1 MKTQDTP
8 QVDVLFEQWKSEH
21 QILDRY
27 AVELSEWID
36 RQSKLR
42 TAQFRETVQKLT
54 DLHQKLSSHFAIE
67 ETIGKQLREVHC
79 GSSPEADAAQRQSE
93 RDHAHISSR
102 LKHLID
108 RLQDAESESDAW
120 KKGVYELGLILDVL
134 EQHEEQESENVCYLL
149 PREPR

>member
-1 MKTQDTP
+1 MKTQGKP
-8 QVDVLFEQWKSEH
+8 QVEVLYEQWKSEH
-21 QILDRY
+21 QTLDRY
-27 AVELSEWID
+27 AADLSEWID
-36 RQSKLR
+36 RQSKMRLS
-42 TAQFRETVQKLT
+42 QFRETVAKLT
-54 DLHQKLSSHFAIE
+54 DLHQKLHSHFAIE

-79 GSSPEADAAQRQSE
+79 GGSPESDAAHRQSE

-108 RLQDAESESDAW
+108 RMQDAESESDAW
-120 KKGVYELGLILDVL
+120 KKGVYELGLIIDVL